1 MSGLVIIGAS
11 YAGIQAA
18 LSARDAGYAEPVTVV
33 ADEKSLPYQRPP
45 LSKDFLLGE
54 TSERNLVLRDEA
66 FFTNRRIDLLLDRR
80 VAGIDRT
87 ARQVALADGARL
99 DFDQLLIATG
109 SRARRISVRGAEF
122 DGVCYLRSVADAID
136 IKARLSEANEI
147 VIIGGGFIGLEVAS
161 SAKARQEGHGG

>member
-54 TSERNLVLRDEA
+54 TSEQNLVLRDDA
-66 FFTNRRIDLLLDRR
+66 FSRTGESIWSWTGAWSRLTGQSGKLCW
-80 VAGIDRT
+80 RT
-87 ARQVALADGARL
+87 ARG
-99 DFDQLLIATG
+99 
-109 SRARRISVRGAEF
+109 
-122 DGVCYLRSVADAID
+122 
-136 IKARLSEANEI
+136 
-147 VIIGGGFIGLEVAS
+147 
-161 SAKARQEGHGG
+161 